1 MSIRLPRLL
10 NADRSERA
18 RLQPI
23 QMSLDLRLKPL
34 STAEILLPADSPDVS
49 VRDLIE
55 LYDEHGSA
63 GIFRVCGM
71 DEQPGMT
78 RRIYL
83 EHGLATLSD
92 GIIPPVN
99 HSGTVREAIERI
111 LGYQPE
117 IHWMLGDTCSLDD
130 MGDVGSMT
138 VLFTCGY
145 ENLLTALLTLMELLP
160 SGLMLDFDQ
169 SQPVWV
175 LHLRAL
181 SDKDACEG
189 RLTRNLSS
197 VRIQMDGSDLC
208 TRVYPLGAGE
218 GTERLTLT
226 PLTGQDYLDSDA
238 VATWGVISRSF
249 AAPRIYDVPTLRDVA
264 LRYLDRH
271 REPTVSVTA
280 DAVDLSAA
288 TGEDADSFRLG
299 RMCRLALPEHHTVL
313 HERVVAVRKPDVYGA
328 PSKVLLTLN
337 NRLSDASDEIADML
351 REVTASKLIG
361 GQVTDVTTHNR
372 ASGTSTSRIEHYFRV
387 ESWAA
392 VLACMVSLD
401 PDDGVTIVNVKM
413 DNNPIPDVVWSDG
426 SFNALPYMQRD
437 ELGQITTGRHTLA
450 IYPDS
455 GSVGSTVTLKVIHNA

>member
-10 NADRSERA
+10 NADKTERA
-18 RLQPI
+18 RLSPI
-23 QMSLDLRLKPL
+23 RLSLDLRLKPL
-34 STAEILLPADSPDVS
+34 STAEMLLPADSPEVF
-49 VRDLIE
+49 VRDLVE

-63 GIFRVCGM
+63 GVFRVCGM
-71 DEQPGMT
+71 DEQPGLT

-83 EHGLATLSD
+83 EHGLSSLSD
-92 GIIPPVN
+92 GVIPPMSY
-99 HSGTVREAIERI
+99 SGTVRGAFERI
-111 LGYQPE
+111 LGYQPDVR
-117 IHWMLGDTCSLDD
+117 WMLGET
-130 MGDVGSMT
+130 GDVGDMT
-138 VLFTCGY
+138 MLFTCGY
-145 ENLLTALLTLMELLP
+145 ENLLTALMDLMALLP
-160 SGLMLDFDQ
+160 AELMLDFDQ

-175 LHLRAL
+175 LHLRPL
-181 SDKDACEG
+181 SEEDACEG
-189 RLTRNLSS
+189 RLSRNLSS
-197 VRIQMDGSDLC
+197 VRIEMDGSDLC

-218 GTERLTLT
+218 GTERLTLI

-238 VATWGVISRSF
+238 IPTWGVISRSF
-249 AAPRIYDVPTLRDVA
+249 ASPRIYDVPTLRDVA
-264 LRYLDRH
+264 QRYLERH

-313 HERVVAVRKPDVYGA
+313 HERVVAIRRPDVYGA
-328 PSKVLLTLN
+328 PGQVLLTLN

-387 ESWAA
+387 ESWAG

-401 PDDGVTIVNVKM
+401 PDDFVSIVDVQM
-413 DNNPIPDVVWSDG
+413 DNNAIPKDVWSSG
-426 SFNALPYMQRD
+426 SFNALTYLKRD
-437 ELGQITTGRHTLA
+437 DLGQITTGRHTLA
-450 IYPDS
+450 IYPNS
-455 GSVGSTVTLKVIHNA
+455 GSVGSTVTLKVIQNT